1 MGVTYNPRIVTD
13 GLVLALDAG
22 NTKSY
27 PGSGTTWYDLSGNG
41 YNATRTNVSGYGGQ
55 VVYNSGGYWDYTVN
69 QPGVTSGAT
78 AGNGFTFDD
87 LILPTTGSFT
97 ISTFILRN
105 PNVRGVGDRETIFS
119 NAPSSDGWRFQITN
133 TGRLYYLISG
143 ADQPNQEGS
152 FNQGSFNLV
161 DGNWHMATI
170 VYDRAAQ
177 LGSYSLYGYVDGQL
191 INSISINNG
200 ATANTAFTST
210 NLPGVGYR
218 GCCDVFAGYIAQL
231 SAYNRALT
239 ASEIQQNY
247 NALKSRFIN
256 T

>member
-1 MGVTYNPRIVTD
+1 MALAHSPKIITD
-13 GLVLALDAG
+13 GLVLCLDAG

-27 PGSGTTWYDLSGNG
+27 PGSGEYWYDLSGNG
-41 YNATRTNVSGYGGQ
+41 YTATRTNESGYGGQ

-119 NAPSSDGWRFQITN
+119 NAGSGDGWRFQVTN
-133 TGRLYYLISG
+133 TGQLHYLIG
-143 ADQPNQEGS
+143 GTGNVGYQEGAFAAGTS
-152 FNQGSFNLV
+152 LI

-170 VYDRAAQ
+170 VYDRAADF
-177 LGSYSLYGYVDGQL
+177 GSYSVYGYIDGSL
-191 INSISINNG
+191 LNAISIPNNN
-200 ATANTAFTST
+200 AAFIST
-210 NLPGVGYR
+210 NLPGVCYR

-231 SAYNRALT
+231 SAYNKVLT
-239 ASEIQQNY
+239 ASEVQQNF
-247 NALKSRFIN
+247 NALRGRFSI
-256 T
+256 

>member
-1 MGVTYNPRIVTD
+1 MAVGYNPRIVTD

-27 PGSGTTWYDLSGNG
+27 PGSGEYWYDLSGKG
-41 YNATRTNVSGYGGQ
+41 HTATRTNVSGYGGQ
-55 VVYNSGGYWDYTVN
+55 VTYNSSGYWDYTVN

-105 PNVRGVGDRETIFS
+105 ASVRGVGDRETIFS
-119 NAPSSDGWRFQITN
+119 NASGGDGWRFQITN
-133 TGRLYYLISG
+133 TGRLYCLIGSSVG
-143 ADQPNQEGS
+143 HQEGA
-152 FNQGSFNLV
+152 FNAGTSLI

-177 LGSYSLYGYVDGQL
+177 LGSYDLYGYVDGEL
-191 INSISINNG
+191 LNAISINNG
-200 ATANTAFTST
+200 ASANIAFTAT

-231 SAYNRALT
+231 SAYNKALT
-239 ASEIQQNY
+239 ASEVKQNF
-247 NALKSRFIN
+247 NALRGRFGI
-256 T
+256 